1 MVEHHR
7 SQEDTT
13 GTLVSSHIK
22 KQTKMLISTKGG
34 KVDKSIVS
42 TSIFLDLQLWMVTP
56 ALLYQAAGTKPCR
69 VVRTL
74 PGEMSLLVQGM
85 QTALREVLLEKS

>member
-1 MVEHHR
+1 
-7 SQEDTT
+7 
-13 GTLVSSHIK
+13 
-22 KQTKMLISTKGG
+22 MLISTKGG

-69 VVRTL
+69 G
-74 PGEMSLLVQGM
+74 GEDPARWDEPLGTRHADCSEGGSAWKEL
-85 QTALREVLLEKS
+85 EKLLE